1 MYKLTYELFVARKS
15 FGCVTEGHF
24 SFPVQRREVLGPS
37 QREGAE
43 EASLLHLLRVE
54 EQHHRTIRVVVHDDA
69 VEYRCRTLRRLP
81 NDPPGLPARAG
92 RLPEVQEGEA
102 TTDDTQTDS
111 PRAEA
116 ETVGGGSGVMLND
129 VTAPIVAFKCDGCD
143 FLPIIYFLC
152 TN

>member
-1 MYKLTYELFVARKS
+1 M
-15 FGCVTEGHF
+15 CHF
-24 SFPVQRREVLGPS
+24 SFPVQRREVLGPT

-54 EQHHRTIRVVVHDDA
+54 EQHHRTVRAAVHDDP
-69 VEYRCRTLRRLP
+69 VEHRSRTLRRLP
-81 NDPPGLPARAG
+81 DDPPGLPARAG

-116 ETVGGGSGVMLND
+116 ETVGGGSGVMLSD
-129 VTAPIVAFKCDGCD
+129 VTAPIVAFKCDGCEFFTD
-143 FLPIIYFLC
+143 NLFSLYKLGGLFMRFDYLL
-152 TN
+152 TF